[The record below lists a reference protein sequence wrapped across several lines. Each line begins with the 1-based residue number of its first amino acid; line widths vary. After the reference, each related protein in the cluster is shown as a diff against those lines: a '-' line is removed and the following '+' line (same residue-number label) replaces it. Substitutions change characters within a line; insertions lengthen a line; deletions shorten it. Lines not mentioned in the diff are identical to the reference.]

1 MKHGKNISLAS
12 RKFPA
17 LITNFDAIF
26 KTDCM
31 KFTARVIADF
41 TKGEIIGNPEETV
54 TDISRIE
61 EGKQGTLAF
70 LANPKYE
77 KYLYTTEA
85 SIVLLNK
92 DFQVNGNLKPTII
105 RVDNAYDAFTSLLE
119 LYTKLTPEKT
129 GVEQPSYVDPTAKIG
144 ENVYIG
150 AFAYIGP
157 GAVIGNHVKLFPQ
170 TYVGD
175 YTQILENTILY
186 PGVKVYQGCFI
197 GAHCIIHS
205 GSVIGGDGF
214 GFVQQADQQYRKI
227 PQVGNVVIEDQ
238 VEIGS
243 NVTIDR
249 ATMGSTIIR
258 RGAKLDN
265 LIQIGHNVE
274 VGENSVLVSQ
284 AGVAGS
290 TKVGRNCM
298 IGGQVGLAG
307 HLKIGDNVKIGAQ
320 SGVSNSLK
328 DNETVLGSPALDVTR
343 QIKAMIVYKSLP
355 EMSKRI
361 AELEKALE
369 ALKTGQK

>member
-1 MKHGKNISLAS
+1 ME
-12 RKFPA
+12 R
-17 LITNFDAIF
+17 
-26 KTDCM
+26 M
-31 KFTARVIADF
+31 KFTARIIADF
-41 TKGEIIGNPEETV
+41 IKGEIVGNPEEVV

-61 EGKQGTLAF
+61 EGKKGTLAF

-85 SIVLLNK
+85 SIILINK
-92 DFQVNGNLKPTII
+92 DFQITAPLKSTII
-105 RVDNAYDAFTSLLE
+105 KVDNAYDAFTSLLE
-119 LYTKLTPEKT
+119 LYSRMIPEKK
-129 GVEQPSYVDPTAKIG
+129 GIEQPCFIDPTAKIG
-144 ENVYIG
+144 ENAYIG
-150 AFAYIGP
+150 AFAYIGA
-157 GAVIGNHVKLFPQ
+157 GVVIGQNTKIYPQ

-175 YTQILENTILY
+175 FTQIQDNTVIY
-186 PGVKVYQGCFI
+186 PGVRIYHGCLI
-197 GAHCIIHS
+197 GSSCIIHS
-205 GSVIGGDGF
+205 GAVIGADGF
-214 GFVQQADQQYRKI
+214 GFVQQPDQQYRKI
-227 PQVGNVVIEDQ
+227 PQVGNVIIEDL

-258 RGAKLDN
+258 RGTKFDN

-274 VGENSVLVSQ
+274 VGENSVIVSQ

-290 TKVGRNCM
+290 TKVGKNCM

-328 DNETVLGSPALDVTR
+328 DGETVLGSPALEVTK

-355 EMSKRI
+355 EMSKKL
-361 AELEKALE
+361 AELEKE
-369 ALKTGQK
+369 IKALKEK